1 MKTPISKYDLLFPEK
16 NLLSA
21 LRDLTEGKLS
31 GDAFVRRA
39 LVVEIDHVGGK
50 LEQNPVKNP
59 KNSIRA
65 RIVSEPSPHAFLK
78 NEDLPVFWPLF
89 PYDVF
94 PVKETEHVYVIFE
107 TPLHGLWISRIP
119 EPFEVD
125 DKNNTPGIK
134 KYQLNDS
141 HITEQQVQ
149 DLSSEAEKL
158 DVSSE
163 FQKESVPKFTA
174 RIGDRTI
181 EGSNNT
187 LITLSRDRVSDVD
200 SGQKENAGT
209 IHLVA
214 GRQKDEDL
222 DIDKDL
228 STIVISM
235 NTDVDDNFKID
246 VGSKETQVAAIGI
259 RSDEIRIV
267 ARKGMKIVVEGGD
280 VTIDAKTI
288 ILGKD
293 ASEAAVLGNKLVTE
307 LGKIIDAF
315 TTPGI
320 VGMLGQL
327 PIALT
332 PAIGLNLN
340 TIKAALQTNILSTT
354 NKVK

>member
-1 MKTPISKYDLLFPEK
+1 MKTPISKHDLLFPEK

-31 GDAFVRRA
+31 GDSFLQRA

-50 LEQNPVKNP
+50 LEQEPVKNP

-78 NEDLPVFWPLF
+78 NIDLPVFWPVF
-89 PYDVF
+89 PFDVF
-94 PVKETEHVYVIFE
+94 PVKEGEHVYVLFE
-107 TPLHGLWISRIP
+107 TPGHGLWLSRIP

-125 DKNNTPGIK
+125 DKNITLGIK
-134 KYQLNDS
+134 KYRLNDPNIS
-141 HITEQQVQ
+141 EQQVQ
-149 DLSSEAEKL
+149 DLSSEAEPL
-158 DVSSE
+158 DASPE

-174 RIGDRTI
+174 RVGDRVI

-187 LITLSRDRVSDVD
+187 LVVLGRDRPSDVG

-214 GRQKDEDL
+214 GRQKEEDL
-222 DIDKDL
+222 DLENDL
-228 STIVISM
+228 STIIISM

-246 VGSKETQVAAIGI
+246 VGSKENQVAAIGI

-280 VTIDAKTI
+280 ITLDADTI

-293 ASEAAVLGNKLVTE
+293 ASDTVAQV
-307 LGKIIDAF
+307 
-315 TTPGI
+315 
-320 VGMLGQL
+320 
-327 PIALT
+327 
-332 PAIGLNLN
+332 
-340 TIKAALQTNILSTT
+340 
-354 NKVK
+354 NKVKAELDALKNVFNLHTHTVATAGSAVAQTGTAAPPLSQMSQTQELGSKTVKVKD